1 MTLGMVL
8 KPQGMRVGTM
18 TICGTIGGDHP
29 KHQSEQIAEQ
39 YWRFYVEPS
48 DDIEVMDEVMD

>member
-1 MTLGMVL
+1 MVL